1 MATDVALDVG
11 TGWTRLASAD
21 EGLLFNEPTIVAI
34 DTRSGEVVELGFGAL
49 DLVARTSRHV
59 IAFRPLSQGATVDF
73 DVTARL
79 LSGLFD
85 RAGISKISRVRALM
99 SVPSLAT
106 PIERRALRQAA
117 IQAGAREVSLLE
129 APLAAAIGLGLP
141 VQDPVGSAVTVL
153 GAGASEAALLSLG
166 GIVTSA
172 TRRHGG
178 VDLDAAIA
186 SLLRQRHGVVVSP
199 AVTEALKVNLGS
211 ARGLT
216 RGLTEEVVARTVS
229 RGEPVRL
236 TVGAD
241 LVNVALHDVVASTVR
256 MVQDSL
262 ADAPPDLSQDV
273 SARGL
278 TLVGGLSRLGD
289 LADLIST
296 NTGVEIRVADD
307 PELVVIR
314 GLQLCLEEM
323 SSLHPLFRDADL

>member
-11 TGWTRLASAD
+11 TGWTRLATAD
-21 EGLLFNEPTIVAI
+21 EGLLWNEPTIVAI

-117 IQAGAREVSLLE
+117 VQAGAREVSLLE

-141 VQDPVGSAVTVL
+141 VQDPIGSAVTLL

-178 VDLDAAIA
+178 ADLDAAIA

-229 RGEPVRL
+229 RGELVHL

-241 LVNVALHDVVASTVR
+241 LVNVALHDVVASTVK

-278 TLVGGLSRLGD
+278 TLVGGLSRLSD
-289 LADLIST
+289 LAELIST
-296 NTGVEIRVADD
+296 NTGVEIRVADE
-307 PELVVIR
+307 PELVVVR